1 MHGAAGNSF
10 CHMATL
16 TNLSFPVR
24 VSWAFAARVLNEDR
38 VRIAHGFWIV
48 AEDSG
53 QLLHGRKGE
62 LDPASHFN
70 EAQAIAR
77 KADLMNSL
85 NYQLREIL
93 KDWHRRS
100 SDQD

>member
-1 MHGAAGNSF
+1 
-10 CHMATL
+10 MATL

>member
-1 MHGAAGNSF
+1 MP
-10 CHMATL
+10 
-16 TNLSFPVR
+16 NLDEEEV
-24 VSWAFAARVLNEDR
+24 ADLKHLLKTCYQLNEDR

-93 KDWHRRS
+93 KDWRRRS